1 MESPGSYIR
10 SAARATY
17 SEYRSVPIR
26 WRLAGGSAV
35 LTFVILAGFAAV
47 VGILTDRQVRTQ
59 FNDQQTAAADH
70 LAGELKQRLRFDGTY
85 FSQNA
90 TISLSDYAGADR
102 AQIRIFDTSNGHP
115 LASQNSF
122 ASKQAKAPVQN
133 GLFAM
138 MPAEFNNRPHVES
151 GFLVT
156 QRHVRLKPSN
166 DLVTLVYAV
175 PEDTV
180 DQTLARV
187 QIFLLLGVLG
197 GTVLALLAGL
207 FVSERAMS
215 PIKEL
220 TAAAREIRRTRD
232 PRLRLPHPEAEDEI
246 AELAHTLEGML
257 AALDAAQSD
266 TQAMLDRQREFVADA
281 SHELRTPLTSVL
293 ANLDL
298 LAEELDGEQSETA
311 EAALRSTRR
320 MRRLVGDL
328 LLLARADARRENP
341 RRPTDVGE
349 VVIEAAAELGPMAEH
364 HELSVSTEPAM
375 VDGVR
380 DELHR
385 LVLNLMENALRHTP
399 PGTSVHA
406 GVRRDGDQVVIEV
419 ADTGPGIPPELAPRV
434 FERFVRNGRDGGK
447 GSGLGLAIVR
457 SVAQSHGGTVDLE
470 RPPDGIGVGGTRFV
484 IRLPALG
491 SGSIAGHLV
500 GADVDVDVLDTG
512 ELGAPAASPGDGSA
526 RSTGRRAARA
536 AARATARSGD
546 QAPETSGRTIG
557 RRRSR

>member
-1 MESPGSYIR
+1 MVSPGSYIR

-35 LTFVILAGFAAV
+35 LTFVILAGFAFV
-47 VGILTDRQVRTQ
+47 VGILTDRQVRSQ
-59 FNDQQTAAADH
+59 FKDQQISAVNNLAA
-70 LAGELKQRLRFDGTY
+70 ELRHDLTFNGAYLPPDRP
-85 FSQNA
+85 
-90 TISLSDYAGADR
+90 ISLRDYAGAAR
-102 AQIRIFDTSNGHP
+102 AQIRLFNTKDTSLLGDQVSLASKHAKVPVSDGLFDT
-115 LASQNSF
+115 L
-122 ASKQAKAPVQN
+122 
-133 GLFAM
+133 
-138 MPAEFNNRPHVES
+138 PAHFNKTPHVES
-151 GFLVT
+151 GYLVT
-156 QRHVRLKPSN
+156 ERHVRLKPN
-166 DLVTLVYAV
+166 GRMVTLLYAV

-246 AELAHTLEGML
+246 AELARTLEGML

-298 LAEELDGEQSETA
+298 LSEELEGEQSETA
-311 EAALRSTRR
+311 DAALRSTRR

-364 HELSVSTEPAM
+364 HQLSVSTEPAM

-399 PGTSVHA
+399 PGTYVHA
-406 GVRRDGDQVVIEV
+406 SVTRMGDEVVIEV
-419 ADTGPGIPPELAPRV
+419 ADNGPGIPAELAPRV

-457 SVAQSHGGTVDLE
+457 SVAQSHGGSVELE
-470 RPPDGIGVGGTRFV
+470 PPIDGTGTRFV

-491 SGSIAGHLV
+491 AGSIAGHLV
-500 GADVDVDVLDTG
+500 GADVHVDVLDTG
-512 ELGAPAASPGDGSA
+512 ELGSPQGPAPAS
-526 RSTGRRAARA
+526 R
-536 AARATARSGD
+536 
-546 QAPETSGRTIG
+546 GRTIG
-557 RRRSR
+557 RRRSRS

>member
-35 LTFVILAGFAAV
+35 LTFVILAGFAFV

-59 FNDQQTAAADH
+59 FNDQQTAAAAT
-70 LAGELKQRLRFDGTY
+70 LADELRARMRFDPSGLTPIKR
-85 FSQNA
+85 
-90 TISLSDYAGADR
+90 ISLSDYAGADS
-102 AQIRIFDTSNGHP
+102 AQIRIFDTRTGAALETQLP
-115 LASQNSF
+115 QT
-122 ASKQAKAPVQN
+122 SKQAKPAIPN
-133 GLFAM
+133 RLFTE
-138 MPAEFNNRPHVES
+138 MPAFNKRPHVEN
-151 GFLVT
+151 GYLVT
-156 QRHVRLKPSN
+156 QRRVQLKPHN
-166 DLVTLVYAV
+166 RTVTLLYAV

-246 AELAHTLEGML
+246 AELARTLEGML

-349 VVIEAAAELGPMAEH
+349 VVIEAAAELGPMAED

-399 PGTSVHA
+399 PGTYVHA
-406 GVRRDGDQVVIEV
+406 SVARVGEEVVIEV
-419 ADTGPGIPPELAPRV
+419 TETTA
-434 FERFVRNGRDGGK
+434 RD
-447 GSGLGLAIVR
+447 
-457 SVAQSHGGTVDLE
+457 
-470 RPPDGIGVGGTRFV
+470 
-484 IRLPALG
+484 
-491 SGSIAGHLV
+491 
-500 GADVDVDVLDTG
+500 
-512 ELGAPAASPGDGSA
+512 SA
-526 RSTGRRAARA
+526 RARAARI
-536 AARATARSGD
+536 RAVR
-546 QAPETSGRTIG
+546 P
-557 RRRSR
+557 RRP

>member
-90 TISLSDYAGADR
+90 TVSLSDYAGADR
-102 AQIRIFDTSNGHP
+102 AQIRIFDPTSGER

-122 ASKQAKAPVQN
+122 ASKQAKAPIQQ
-133 GLFAM
+133 GLFAT
-138 MPAEFNNRPHVES
+138 MPEQFSNRPHVES
-151 GFLVT
+151 GYLVT

-166 DLVTLVYAV
+166 DLVTLLYAV

-266 TQAMLDRQREFVADA
+266 MQAMLDRQREFVADA

-298 LAEELDGEQSETA
+298 LADELDGEQSETA

-364 HELSVSTEPAM
+364 HQLSVSTEPAM

-457 SVAQSHGGTVDLE
+457 SVAQSHGGTVELE
-470 RPPDGIGVGGTRFV
+470 PPPDRIGTRFV

-512 ELGAPAASPGDGSA
+512 ELGPTAATPADGSA

-536 AARATARSGD
+536 AARATARSAD
-546 QAPETSGRTIG
+546 PSPETSGRTIG